1 MGHICSVVTR
11 SLPSCILLQPCNQKV
26 ISTSMGNTQSY
37 LKDQHL
43 AVETAGFQ
51 TEPDKPQFWGKRSGV
66 EGGSIYPTDSIWRGA
81 RP

>member
-1 MGHICSVVTR
+1 MGHICSAVTR

-51 TEPDKPQFWGKRSGV
+51 TEPDKPHPVLGEKKWGGRWV
-66 EGGSIYPTDSIWRGA
+66 YLPH
-81 RP
+81 